1 MMAFLVAAGAGLLL
15 IVSGL
20 TDVGLFGS
28 AAVAA
33 TLLVFG
39 PWLFTR
45 DPDPRALG
53 AGSVVALTLAGVSV
67 GVDGPTWQLMPWI
80 ALAAGSVRR
89 AVTGHGGPVDE
100 SCAAPCGRSE
110 DSPLLA

>member
-1 MMAFLVAAGAGLLL
+1 MSTPTQESSTSNNTASLSDITPATILGRRRGATRMMAVLVAAGAGLLL

-39 PWLFTR
+39 
-45 DPDPRALG
+45 
-53 AGSVVALTLAGVSV
+53 
-67 GVDGPTWQLMPWI
+67 
-80 ALAAGSVRR
+80 
-89 AVTGHGGPVDE
+89 
-100 SCAAPCGRSE
+100 
-110 DSPLLA
+110 LLAPRLATPTPAPWAQGRLWR